1 MLRALWTS
9 ASGMQAQQLHIDT
22 ISNNLANV
30 NTIGFKRS
38 RVEFQ
43 DLPYQTLTMPGAT
56 SSSASGTQ
64 VPTGA
69 QVGHGARPVATRKI
83 FSNGNYKQTD
93 VPLDLVIEGKGF
105 FQVIGPDGNLAY
117 TRAGAFKE
125 DSQGR
130 LVTSD
135 GFRLQPNII
144 IPPEATSTSISP
156 DGTVEAIIPGQNTPQ
171 QVGNIQLVRFP
182 NPSGLESI
190 GRGLYK
196 PTASSGQSTTGTP
209 GQNGL
214 GTLLQ
219 GFLEMSNVQLVEEM
233 VGLITAQR
241 AYEVNSKGI
250 QAADQMLNTAN
261 NLRR

>member
-9 ASGMQAQQLHIDT
+9 ASGMQAQQLNIDT
-22 ISNNLANV
+22 IANNLANV

-43 DLPYQTLTMPGAT
+43 DLPYQTFTMPGVT
-56 SSSASGTQ
+56 SSSTAGTQ
-64 VPTGA
+64 VPTGT
-69 QVGHGARPVATRKI
+69 QVGHGSRAVATRKI
-83 FSNGNYKQTD
+83 FSSGNYKQTD
-93 VPLDLVIEGKGF
+93 VWSDLVIEGKGF

-117 TRAGAFKE
+117 TRAGAFKT

-135 GFRLQPNII
+135 GFRLQPDII
-144 IPPEATSTSISP
+144 IPSEATYKSISP
-156 DGTVEAIIPGQNTPQ
+156 DGSVEVGMPDQNAPQ
-171 QVGNIQLVRFP
+171 SVGSIELVRFP
-182 NPSGLESI
+182 NPSGLKSQ
-190 GRGLYK
+190 GRGLFT
-196 PTASSGQSTTGTP
+196 PTAASGQMITGTP
-209 GQNGL
+209 GQSGF

-219 GFLEMSNVQLVEEM
+219 SFLEMSNVQLVEEM

>member
-1 MLRALWTS
+1 
-9 ASGMQAQQLHIDT
+9 MQAQQLNIDT
-22 ISNNLANV
+22 IANNLANV

-43 DLPYQTLTMPGAT
+43 DLPYQILTMPGIT
-56 SSSASGTQ
+56 SSSTSGTQ
-64 VPTGA
+64 VPTGS
-69 QVGHGARPVATRKI
+69 QVGHGSRPVATRKI
-83 FSNGNYKQTD
+83 FSQGNYKQTEE
-93 VPLDLVIEGKGF
+93 PLDLVIEGKGF

-117 TRAGAFKE
+117 TRAGAFKS

-135 GFRLQPNII
+135 GFILQPPII
-144 IPPEATSTSISP
+144 IPSEEMYISISP
-156 DGTVEAIIPGQNTPQ
+156 DGTVEITTPDENVPQ
-171 QVGNIQLVRFP
+171 SVGSIELVRFP
-182 NPSGLESI
+182 NPSGLRNL
-190 GRGLYK
+190 GRGLFV
-196 PTASSGQSTTGTP
+196 PTGSSGQIITGTP
-209 GQNGL
+209 GQNGF